1 MLGWNFKIY
10 VVVVG
15 AAAAVGHEEG
25 LGESQQ
31 GSWVAITWA
40 FFLNGGLL
48 WTTCC
53 SLNRRDAER

>member
-40 FFLNGGLL
+40 FF
-48 WTTCC
+48 
-53 SLNRRDAER
+53 

>member
-1 MLGWNFKIY
+1 MHETLVLGWNFKIY

-31 GSWVAITWA
+31 GSWVAIKWGSFVDHMLFT
-40 FFLNGGLL
+40 
-48 WTTCC
+48 
-53 SLNRRDAER
+53 